1 LSEVRVRS
9 VHPLP
14 EPLPE
19 GEHIIWQHS
28 PAWWPYSRRVFQV
41 GKLGVYFLAIVAW
54 VAGSAY
60 VNDGEM
66 LAVLRSLSW
75 ALPPAI
81 GVLGVLALI
90 AWFYARSTVYTI
102 TNRRIVIQSGLAVP
116 SAVNLPFG
124 KISSADLKTF
134 GDATGDIE
142 LTMSGERLLYS
153 MLWPNARLLR
163 LKRPR
168 PVLRALRQPD
178 RVAEI
183 LGQALTADQQA
194 AADPDRPA
202 ASDQPEQTRHT
213 ATA

>member
-19 GEHIIWQHS
+19 GEQIVWQHR

-41 GKLGVYFLAIVAW
+41 GKLGVYFLAIIAW
-54 VAGSAY
+54 VAGSAWL
-60 VNDGEM
+60 DAGQAQ
-66 LAVLRSLSW
+66 AVLGSLTW
-75 ALPPAI
+75 AVPPALGVI
-81 GVLGVLALI
+81 GVLMLLAWL
-90 AWFYARSTVYTI
+90 YARTTVYTI

-124 KISSADLKTF
+124 KISSADMKTF
-134 GDATGDIE
+134 GDGTGDIE
-142 LTMSGERLLYS
+142 LTISGDRLLYS
-153 MLWPNARLLR
+153 MIWPNARLLR

-178 RVAEI
+178 RVAEV
-183 LGQALTADQQA
+183 LGQALAADQQA
-194 AADPDRPA
+194 AATPEAVQAGQRPA
-202 ASDQPEQTRHT
+202 PTRRT
-213 ATA
+213 ATV